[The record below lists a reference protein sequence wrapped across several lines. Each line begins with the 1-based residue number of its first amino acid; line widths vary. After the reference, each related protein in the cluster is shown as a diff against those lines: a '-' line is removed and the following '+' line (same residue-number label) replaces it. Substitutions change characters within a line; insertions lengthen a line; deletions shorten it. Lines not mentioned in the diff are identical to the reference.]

1 MMQKVSM
8 EEAGIEPATCRMQ
21 IDYSLSYTPFSTL
34 ISYQNSDLTYKNERA
49 FTVPAKIFL
58 ESFLA
63 RIASSTVFK
72 QMEDGNKNDYDLETQ
87 LSTTTTMIRS
97 C

>member
-49 FTVPAKIFL
+49 
-58 ESFLA
+58 
-63 RIASSTVFK
+63 ST
-72 QMEDGNKNDYDLETQ
+72 N
-87 LSTTTTMIRS
+87 
-97 C
+97 